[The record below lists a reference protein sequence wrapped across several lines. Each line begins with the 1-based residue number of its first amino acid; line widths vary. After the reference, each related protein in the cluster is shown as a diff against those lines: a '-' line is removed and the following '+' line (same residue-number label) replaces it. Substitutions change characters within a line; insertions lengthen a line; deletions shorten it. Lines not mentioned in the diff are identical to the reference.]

1 VLHSASHAAP
11 RGLVSRFSL
20 LLDFGNYCKVC
31 RLQAR
36 IDSIPIADSPHPP
49 QTPAASFK
57 RLYRTRARASCSR
70 LTLRRKRASDRA
82 LTFLRTY
89 PVWVVRLFKTRARL
103 PGYVTTWIASEQG
116 TAFCAVCDDKKQTT
130 YAYVSWRVRCHSGT
144 IARASAIA
152 ICLVPRL
159 SASWHRGD
167 TADNTRCRL
176 IGYALLVAGAP
187 VNPLTVCEFRASP

>member
-1 VLHSASHAAP
+1 MSRYRRIGDTTKPLARRTLRVLHSASHAAP

-36 IDSIPIADSPHPP
+36 IDSIPIADSPPPP

-82 LTFLRTY
+82 LTFVGTNLES
-89 PVWVVRLFKTRARL
+89 
-103 PGYVTTWIASEQG
+103 VTSS
-116 TAFCAVCDDKKQTT
+116 C
-130 YAYVSWRVRCHSGT
+130 S
-144 IARASAIA
+144 
-152 ICLVPRL
+152 
-159 SASWHRGD
+159 
-167 TADNTRCRL
+167 
-176 IGYALLVAGAP
+176 
-187 VNPLTVCEFRASP
+187 

>member
-1 VLHSASHAAP
+1 MDMDFAVSRPLVRRSRLVSDFCPSTRTFALRFLQTSPRGDSPCVITNPSPPSGWVEDLHLLAADHAQHTTKPLARRTLRVLHSASHAAP

-82 LTFLRTY
+82 LTSIETFRFADIRYLSCLE
-89 PVWVVRLFKTRARL
+89 RLL
-103 PGYVTTWIASEQG
+103 
-116 TAFCAVCDDKKQTT
+116 
-130 YAYVSWRVRCHSGT
+130 
-144 IARASAIA
+144 
-152 ICLVPRL
+152 
-159 SASWHRGD
+159 
-167 TADNTRCRL
+167 
-176 IGYALLVAGAP
+176 
-187 VNPLTVCEFRASP
+187 